1 VYETDRFVFTRL
13 PQYPVCIWRLITD
26 TQNHDFSGYSQ
37 GCGQMNV
44 LLLAPHPFYQ
54 DRGTPIAVD
63 LLLRTLSAR
72 GDDVDVLTYHE
83 GADRQYQGPGNVR
96 IFRIVEPPGCRQIRP
111 GFSIK
116 KLIADVYMYREA
128 MRMVRAKTYD
138 VVHAVEESA
147 FMAGRI
153 KRKTGIPYIFD
164 MDSSMPEQI
173 VEKMPI
179 FTFLLPLMRMFEKSA
194 IQQSVAVTAVCDSL
208 ADLANLSGSPRTVIL
223 RDVPLLDRK
232 DSLTPSAGF
241 RKEFG
246 LSGTCLL
253 YIGNLES
260 YQGIDLL
267 LKSFARLSAKET
279 AHLIVVGGVP
289 AHVEKYRVMA
299 GELGI
304 SDRAHIIGPRPLSDM
319 SALMADADIL
329 VSPRIKGTNTPM
341 KIYSYMAAGKAILAT
356 KLFTHTQV
364 LDASTARLAEPDVE
378 SFSHAMSE
386 LIADP
391 KRREELGRQAEHTV
405 KTRYSMEVFTQTLNN
420 LYEGLSNHPCP
431 S

>member
-1 VYETDRFVFTRL
+1 
-13 PQYPVCIWRLITD
+13 
-26 TQNHDFSGYSQ
+26 
-37 GCGQMNV
+37 MNV

-63 LLLRTLSAR
+63 LLIRTLSAR
-72 GDDVDVLTYHE
+72 GDNVDVLTYHE
-83 GADRQYQGPGNVR
+83 GSDRTYRGPGNVQ
-96 IFRIVEPPGCRQIRP
+96 IFRIGEPPGCRNIRP

-128 MRMVRAKTYD
+128 MRMVRAKSYD
-138 VVHAVEESA
+138 LVHAVEESV
-147 FMAGRI
+147 FMARRI
-153 KRKTGIPYIFD
+153 KRKTDIPYVFD

-179 FTFLLPLMRMFEKSA
+179 FTFMLPLMRMFEKGA

-208 ADLANLSGSPRTVIL
+208 AELANHSGSPRTVIL
-223 RDVPLLDRK
+223 RDVPLLDRN
-232 DSLTPSAGF
+232 DSDKPATGF
-241 RKEFG
+241 RKELG
-246 LSGTCLL
+246 LSGTCIL

-267 LKSFARLSAKET
+267 LKSFSRLSADNT
-279 AHLIVVGGVP
+279 AHLIIVGGVP
-289 AHVEKYRVMA
+289 DHVEKYRNMA
-299 GELGI
+299 GALGI
-304 SDRAHIIGPRPLSDM
+304 SDRVHVIGPRPLSDM

-356 KLFTHTQV
+356 ELFTHTQV
-364 LDASTARLAEPDVE
+364 LDATTACLAAPDVE
-378 SFSHAMSE
+378 SFTRAMSE

-391 KRREELGRQAEHTV
+391 KRRDELGRQAEHVV
-405 KTRYSMEVFTQTLNN
+405 KTRYSMDVFTRTLNE
-420 LYEGLSNHPCP
+420 LYDRLSNQQIE